1 MVKNERV
8 EKIIFD
14 VIDETNEELSGNEEI
29 GTSVDT
35 ILFGENGAL
44 DSIGLVNFIVCLEQK
59 ILDELDIALTIAD
72 EKALSQKNSP
82 FQSIKSLV
90 DYSLILIRENS
101 DEC

>member
-14 VIDETNEELSGNEEI
+14 VIDETNEELSDSEKI

-44 DSIGLVNFIVCLEQK
+44 DSIGLVNFIVEVEQK
-59 ILDELDIALTIAD
+59 IGEVFETSVLIAD
-72 EKALSQKNSP
+72 EKAVSQKNSP
-82 FQSIKSLV
+82 FRTIGTLV
-90 DYSLILIRENS
+90 DYLTLLLEKKI
-101 DEC
+101 